1 MNLAFLDATTGTRS
15 KASLRLAELLEKDM
29 RTLYVDEAISSAFPW
44 SEQDLK
50 LTVLKPKDAGI
61 TFDSLLN
68 TKDAKKLPA
77 LFEKMGNLDGLIV
90 FFHDAKSGFARLK
103 LYNWDGKEVLLIR
116 LPLEGKD
123 SPMPASLIKT
133 HRQGALIALG
143 AAVRWSP

>member
-15 KASLRLAELLEKDM
+15 KAS
-29 RTLYVDEAISSAFPW
+29 
-44 SEQDLK
+44 
-50 LTVLKPKDAGI
+50 
-61 TFDSLLN
+61 
-68 TKDAKKLPA
+68 
-77 LFEKMGNLDGLIV
+77 
-90 FFHDAKSGFARLK
+90 
-103 LYNWDGKEVLLIR
+103 